1 MAKPH
6 LQPVTDRSSWRG
18 EDLAKR
24 PGEWT
29 YRLSAADLREIDAA
43 LERVR
48 ASAKPAT
55 KVGPGDF
62 PLAALADTFAKIAA
76 EVNDGLG
83 FHLIKGLPLERYSAQ
98 DAELLIAGIGSHFG
112 SCITQNAYGD
122 IIGHVRDIGAKLG
135 QKDVRG
141 YDTTGELRFHN
152 DECDLITLLCLRQA
166 RSGGLSSIVS
176 SAQVFNEL
184 LATRPETLPQLFE
197 GYVFSLMGEHRP
209 GVSPVSDHKIPIYSW
224 FEGRMSC
231 RYTINTVLQAAHYT
245 GKELSEEERKTLFAP
260 LEAARKPGMALS
272 FELEPGDFQV
282 NNNLSTLHQ
291 RTEYVD
297 FDEPEKKR
305 HLLRLWL
312 TSNQPRPLAPEF
324 EDRFNGWSFRKGIPV
339 TRTRAEPSKAAQAA

>member
-6 LQPVTDRSSWRG
+6 LQPVTDRSAWRG

-29 YRLSAADLREIDAA
+29 YRLTDSDVREIDAA
-43 LERVR
+43 LAAVR
-48 ASAKPAT
+48 ASGKPA
-55 KVGPGDF
+55 VALSSGDF
-62 PLAALADTFAKIAA
+62 PLAALAGTFKRIGK
-76 EVNDGLG
+76 EVNEGQG
-83 FHLIKGLPLERYSAQ
+83 FFLIKGLPIERYSAE
-98 DAELLIAGIGSHFG
+98 DAELLIAGVGSHFG
-112 SCITQNAYGD
+112 RSISQNAFGD

-141 YDTTGELRFHN
+141 YDTNSELRFHN

-176 SAQVFNEL
+176 SAQMFNEL

-197 GYVFSLMGEHRP
+197 GYIFSLMGEHRP
-209 GVSPVSDHKIPIYSW
+209 GVSPVSDHKIPIFSW
-224 FEGRMSC
+224 HAGRMSC
-231 RYTINTVLQAAHYT
+231 RYTINTVLQASHYT
-245 GKELSEEERKTLFAP
+245 GQALSEEERSTLFAP
-260 LEAARKPGMALS
+260 LEAARLPGMALR
-272 FELEPGDFQV
+272 FDLEPGDLQIA
-282 NNNLSTLHQ
+282 NNLSTLHQ

-297 FDEPEKKR
+297 FEEPEKKR

-312 TSNQPRPLAPEF
+312 ASNQPRPLAPEF

-339 TRTRAEPSKAAQAA
+339 TRTRVEPSRAPQTA

>member
-6 LQPVTDRSSWRG
+6 LQPVVDRSAWRG

-24 PGEWT
+24 PEEWI
-29 YRLSAADLREIDAA
+29 YRLSDGDLREIDAA
-43 LERVR
+43 LAVAR
-48 ASAKPAT
+48 SSGQPA
-55 KVGPGDF
+55 PRLARENF
-62 PLAALADTFAKIAA
+62 PLEGLAAKFESIAD
-76 EVNDGLG
+76 EVNDGRG
-83 FHLIKGLPLERYSAQ
+83 FFLIKGLPIERYGAQ

-112 SCITQNAYGD
+112 NSITQNAFGD

-141 YDTTGELRFHN
+141 YDTNSELRFHN
-152 DECDLITLLCLRQA
+152 DECDLIVLLCLSQA

-176 SAQVFNEL
+176 SAQVFNQL

-197 GYVFSLMGEHRP
+197 GYTFSLMGEHRP

-224 FEGRMSC
+224 HEGRMSC

-245 GKELSEEERKTLFAP
+245 GKELTEEERKTLFAP
-260 LEAARKPGMALS
+260 LEVARTPGTALT
-272 FELEPGDFQV
+272 FVLEPGDIQIA
-282 NNNLSTLHQ
+282 NNLSTLHQ

-312 TSNQPRPLAPEF
+312 ASHRPRPLAVEF
-324 EDRFNGWSFRKGIPV
+324 EERFNGGWSFRKGIPV
-339 TRTRAEPSKAAQAA
+339 TRQRQAA